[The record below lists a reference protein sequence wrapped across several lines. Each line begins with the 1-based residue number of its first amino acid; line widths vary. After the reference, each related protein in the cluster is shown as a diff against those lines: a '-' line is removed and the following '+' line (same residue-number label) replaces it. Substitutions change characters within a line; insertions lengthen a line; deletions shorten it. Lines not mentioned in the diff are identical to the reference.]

1 MPSPSGL
8 SLAMVLILLTMPR
21 TTSVGCADK
30 LPQMLHSDP
39 QPPRVTASSSNIA
52 LRQVP
57 AESRL
62 EIWTGL
68 LGACVGVFL
77 SSLLLCFVST
87 VYPDLGSM
95 GNVSSLLHMAQLQ
108 LLDSSL
114 AMPGHSGL
122 QTG

>member
-21 TTSVGCADK
+21 TTRVGCADK
-30 LPQMLHSDP
+30 LPQMLHRDP
-39 QPPRVTASSSNIA
+39 RPPRATASSSNIA

-57 AESRL
+57 AESHL

-68 LGACVGVFL
+68 LGAWGVFL
-77 SSLLLCFVST
+77 SSLLLCFLST
-87 VYPDLGSM
+87 GYPDLGSM

-114 AMPGHSGL
+114 ATPGYSGL